1 LSWFLQNPGPQINS
15 AESCTRIPAFAE
27 ATAVK
32 ARTCPQYKSC
42 TPAEAGQAIHIAGPL
57 ALICAAIWASDGHF
71 ISLQDRFATMTTLE
85 LKTLLIHRISEINDI
100 SFLRAIKTILDTKT
114 ESGVIQL
121 TQDQL
126 DDIIESK
133 KEIEKGMFVENS
145 VLDKQVHQWLSV
157 K

>member
-1 LSWFLQNPGPQINS
+1 
-15 AESCTRIPAFAE
+15 
-27 ATAVK
+27 
-32 ARTCPQYKSC
+32 
-42 TPAEAGQAIHIAGPL
+42 
-57 ALICAAIWASDGHF
+57 
-71 ISLQDRFATMTTLE
+71 MTTLE

-100 SFLRAIKTILDTKT
+100 LFLRAIKTILDTKT

-145 VLDKQVHQWLSV
+145 VLDKQVRQLLSV